1 MKTLLLNLILILS
14 LIGNG
19 HGESVDEALQSI
31 AVDISNQELIVA
43 KAKSIES
50 SMPAPEVVREVMSA
64 IMASQTPNSEVAG
77 IRLLQA
83 INPFP
88 FAELVNRYSSAKS
101 SRERGFILRIL
112 KPPLYPSAG
121 STRPDFGNGEQVRQV
136 KTLAISALADT
147 GDAMNLYGEARAY
160 GLAPLRVCDMG
171 YNTLVTVLAIPKDFP
186 LINIDDD
193 EIPQRD
199 KMIDQLRAY
208 LKTHQEK

>member
-1 MKTLLLNLILILS
+1 MKILLLNLILILS
-14 LIGNG
+14 LIGDCR
-19 HGESVDEALQSI
+19 GESVDQAMQAI
-31 AVDISNQELIVA
+31 ATDVSNHELIVA

-50 SMPAPEVVREVMSA
+50 SMPAPEVVREAMSA
-64 IMASQTPNSEVAG
+64 LMESQTAESEVAG

-112 KPPLYPSAG
+112 KPPLYPPAG
-121 STRPDFGNGEQVRQV
+121 STRPDFGNGEQIRQV
-136 KTLAISALADT
+136 KTLAMSALADT
-147 GDAMNLYGEARAY
+147 GDAMNLYGEARGY

-171 YNTLVTVLAIPKDFP
+171 YNILVTVLAIQKDFP
-186 LINIDDD
+186 VINIDED

-199 KMIDQLRAY
+199 KMIDHLRTY
-208 LKTHQEK
+208 LKTH